1 MFLKGQKVP
10 HNKKVHFFWSSGD
23 HLSLN
28 DLSLLREE
36 GGCCLLPVLVVDVG
50 GDVGAALLV
59 LDGLLQHGV
68 KWLLLDGIEQGLVN
82 SPAISC
88 RSAPAPGR
96 DRLEVG
102 NPDGVVTDMD

>member
-1 MFLKGQKVP
+1 M
-10 HNKKVHFFWSSGD
+10 
-23 HLSLN
+23 
-28 DLSLLREE
+28 EE
-36 GGCCLLPVLVVDVG
+36 GGCCLLPILVVDVG

-68 KWLLLDGIEQGLVN
+68 RWLLLDGVEQGLVN

-102 NPDGVVTDMD
+102 KPDGVVTDMD